1 MTDSQYN
8 NPFAAKPWACLGVAA
23 TGTFMATLDG
33 GIVNVALPT
42 IAKGFQAGLPLSQ
55 WVVSAYLLVIS
66 CLLPVFGRLGDMSG
80 RRAKHRLGFLIFALA
95 SALCAMAPS
104 IWSLIAARGLQAVGA
119 ALLMANGPAI
129 VILSFPGPE
138 RGRAMGMIG
147 MAVSLGSLAGPAVGG
162 WLMGAYGWPA
172 IFYVNVPVGL
182 LGMYLA
188 HTVLPDDR
196 KKSTGT
202 FDYRGSGLYAVGIVS
217 LLLAVSHGGE
227 WGWTSVLTLGCTGL
241 AAVCLTLFFRR
252 QTKIPHPMLD
262 TSLFRIRALAV
273 GNLASMCAFMGLFSN
288 TILLPFVLIRI
299 IGMPPGETGLLMAML
314 PMAMVV
320 STPLCGLLSEK
331 VNPALLTGLGLFIVA
346 AALYSQTMLTPAAG
360 YWRVAY
366 GQMALGIGF
375 GMFLAPNNS
384 AVLGSA
390 PRSKSGVAGS
400 LMAMVRNLG
409 MVCGIALASSV
420 FESFR
425 NSALAAGAADAPAFL
440 LGFKAALHTGAAVTL
455 FGAMLAFLRPRKNA
469 PPEAPMQ
476 P

>member
-1 MTDSQYN
+1 MTIQQHN
-8 NPFAAKPWACLGVAA
+8 NPFAARPWACLGVAA

-42 IAKGFQAGLPLSQ
+42 IAKGFQADLPLAQ
-55 WVVSAYLLVIS
+55 WVVSVYLLVIS
-66 CLLPVFGRLGDMSG
+66 CLLPAFGRLGDMSG
-80 RRAKHRLGFLIFALA
+80 RRAKHRLGFFIFAVA
-95 SALCAMAPS
+95 SALCGMAPT
-104 IWSLIAARGLQAVGA
+104 IWMLIAARGLQAVGA

-172 IFYVNVPVGL
+172 IFFVNVPVGL
-182 LGMYLA
+182 LGVYLA
-188 HTVLPDDR
+188 HRVLPDDR
-196 KKSTGT
+196 KPSVGT
-202 FDYRGSGLYAVGIVS
+202 FDYRGSGLYAAGIVS

-227 WGWTSVLTLGCTGL
+227 WGWTAPLTMGCVGI

-252 QTKIPHPMLD
+252 QAVIAHPMLD
-262 TSLFRIRALAV
+262 LSLFRIRALAV
-273 GNLASMCAFMGLFSN
+273 GNLASLCAFMGLFSN

-299 IGMPPGETGLLMAML
+299 MGMTPGDTGLLMAIL

-320 STPLCGLLSEK
+320 STPLSGLLSEK
-331 VNPALLTGLGLFIVA
+331 VSPALLTGLGLFVVA
-346 AALYSQTMLTPAAG
+346 AALYSQTMLAASDG
-360 YWRVAY
+360 FWRVAY

-390 PRSKSGVAGS
+390 PRAKSGVAGS

-420 FESFR
+420 FEGFH
-425 NSALAAGAADAPAFL
+425 NSALSAGAMQPAAFL

-455 FGAMLAFLRPRKNA
+455 FGALLAFFRPAKARA
-469 PPEAPMQ
+469 QTAS
-476 P
+476 